1 MKIDGH
7 GQAKVLTSDELRRLF
22 SDGFQSSRD
31 RALFGI
37 CLYTG
42 CRISEALALR
52 VEDIQ
57 GNLITLRKGTTKGK
71 QSTRQI
77 DMHPALATLLD
88 GYEKPKHGALFPG
101 KRGVTERLT
110 RSAAHKVLR
119 EACDR
124 VRLVGVSTHSF
135 RRTAL
140 TQMSAAGVPLRA
152 IQEVSGHLSLSEL
165 QKYLEVSPDQRR
177 AAVMVVGF

>member
-1 MKIDGH
+1 MKVAGH
-7 GQAKVLTSDELRRLF
+7 GQAKVLAPDELRKLF
-22 SDGFQSSRD
+22 TEGFLTSRD

-71 QSTRQI
+71 QNTRQI
-77 DMHPALATLLD
+77 DLHPALAQLLD
-88 GYEKPKHGALFPG
+88 AYDFPQSGPLFPG

-124 VRLVGVSTHSF
+124 VGLVGVSTHSF

-177 AAVMVVGF
+177 AAVLVVGF

>member
-7 GQAKVLTSDELRRLF
+7 GQAKVLSPDELKKLF
-22 SDGFQSSRD
+22 TEGFLTPRD
-31 RALFGI
+31 LALFGI
-37 CLYTG
+37 CFYTG
-42 CRISEALALR
+42 CRISETLALR

-71 QSTRQI
+71 QNTRQI
-77 DMHPALATLLD
+77 DLHSALAQLLD
-88 GYEKPKHGALFPG
+88 AYNSPQSGPLFPG
-101 KRGVTERLT
+101 KRGVTEQLT
-110 RSAAHKVLR
+110 RSAAHKLLK

-124 VRLVGVSTHSF
+124 VGLVGVSTHSF